1 MLVIFWIWISGT
13 TESILAKAEA
23 SATGI
28 RNVQQTE
35 CDVEVCCITE
45 CHWSLKY
52 RSKHFNGHAYYLWL
66 CSLLVF
72 MVLIMKL
79 QSADKHNACPERPL
93 RYTRT
98 CSTLSWRWE
107 VSSGRKRRSPPLIC
121 GPSWPGVLRRLC
133 CDCHGWFYTGWVI
146 SCNIKQPD
154 CSHFAFGWSCESPMN
169 YVLLDVTSV
178 VFCALLLS
186 SVFCVI
192 EISQNIW
199 IYHAQISNI
208 FCCQNV

>member
-1 MLVIFWIWISGT
+1 MCRKLKAMWRFVVLLNVVDPWNTDPNILMDTHIICGYVVFWYSWY
-13 TESILAKAEA
+13 
-23 SATGI
+23 
-28 RNVQQTE
+28 
-35 CDVEVCCITE
+35 
-45 CHWSLKY
+45 WSL
-52 RSKHFNGHAYYLWL
+52 
-66 CSLLVF
+66 
-72 MVLIMKL
+72 KL

-154 CSHFAFGWSCESPMN
+154 CSHFVFGWSCESPMN

-208 FCCQNV
+208 FCCQRLTTVT